1 MVTTTTTTTTDPGY
15 FLSIPWCATLLS
27 DPAYETVPSRIG
39 RPTPDKRG
47 EFFTRTLATSD
58 TITACMYQ
66 TRQSQSASSSSSS
79 SSSSPLQS
87 QSLVVPSSA
96 VVGGGNDTSESKS
109 VSVRGTGTGKVE
121 EVRCFLATRSG
132 VNGFPGIAH
141 GGFVAA
147 VIDEVMGYLINANLT
162 AARTEVGAAGGADHA
177 AAAKGQGQ
185 GQAASP
191 AAVVPMTGTGES
203 TAPMSSVMTAELT
216 IKYRRPVPTGEVLLV
231 RTWIDK
237 MEGRKIVVRAAV
249 EDQDGQVL
257 SEGLALFIALR
268 PGVGGPKVKRK
279 MTGESARL

>member
-1 MVTTTTTTTTDPGY
+1 MVTTTTTTTDPGY

-27 DPAYETVPSRIG
+27 DPAYKTVPSRIG

-66 TRQSQSASSSSSS
+66 TRQSLLSSSSS
-79 SSSSPLQS
+79 QS
-87 QSLVVPSSA
+87 QSLVGPSSV
-96 VVGGGNDTSESKS
+96 VVGGGNNTSESKS
-109 VSVRGTGTGKVE
+109 VSVRGTGKVE

-177 AAAKGQGQ
+177 AAAKVQ

-191 AAVVPMTGTGES
+191 AVVPMTGTGES

-279 MTGESARL
+279 MTGEGARL

>member
-1 MVTTTTTTTTDPGY
+1 MVTTTTTTTDPGY

-27 DPAYETVPSRIG
+27 DPFYKPVPSRIG

-79 SSSSPLQS
+79 PLQS

-96 VVGGGNDTSESKS
+96 VVGGGNDTSELKS
-109 VSVRGTGTGKVE
+109 VSVRGTGKVE
-121 EVRCFLATRSG
+121 QVRCFLATRSG

-162 AARTEVGAAGGADHA
+162 AARTEVGAGADHA
-177 AAAKGQGQ
+177 AAAKGQ

-231 RTWIDK
+231 RAWIDK

-279 MTGESARL
+279 MTGENGARL

>member
-1 MVTTTTTTTTDPGY
+1 MVTTTTDPGY

-27 DPAYETVPSRIG
+27 DPSYKTVPSRIG
-39 RPTPDKRG
+39 RPTSDKRG

-58 TITACMYQ
+58 TITA
-66 TRQSQSASSSSSS
+66 
-79 SSSSPLQS
+79 L
-87 QSLVVPSSA
+87 VPSSV
-96 VVGGGNDTSESKS
+96 VVGGGNNNTSESKS
-109 VSVRGTGTGKVE
+109 VSVRGTGKVE

-162 AARTEVGAAGGADHA
+162 AARTEVGAAASGG
-177 AAAKGQGQ
+177 QE
-185 GQAASP
+185 AS

-257 SEGLALFIALR
+257 SEGVALFIALR

-279 MTGESARL
+279 MTGEGARL

>member
-1 MVTTTTTTTTDPGY
+1 MVTTTTTTTTTDPGY

-27 DPAYETVPSRIG
+27 DPGYETVPSRIG

-58 TITACMYQ
+58 TITA
-66 TRQSQSASSSSSS
+66 
-79 SSSSPLQS
+79 L
-87 QSLVVPSSA
+87 VPSSA

-109 VSVRGTGTGKVE
+109 VSVRGTEKVE

-162 AARTEVGAAGGADHA
+162 AAWTEVGAAGGADHA

-237 MEGRKIVVRAAV
+237 MEGRKIVVRAVV

-279 MTGESARL
+279 MTGEGARL

>member
-66 TRQSQSASSSSSS
+66 TRQSQSASLSS

-87 QSLVVPSSA
+87 QSSVVPSSA

-177 AAAKGQGQ
+177 AAAAKGQ

-268 PGVGGPKVKRK
+268 PGVGGPKVRRK
-279 MTGESARL
+279 MTGENGARL

>member
-79 SSSSPLQS
+79 SSPLQS

-109 VSVRGTGTGKVE
+109 VSVRGTGKVE

-177 AAAKGQGQ
+177 AAAAKGQ

-191 AAVVPMTGTGES
+191 AAVVPMTGPGES

-279 MTGESARL
+279 MTGENGARL

>member
-1 MVTTTTTTTTDPGY
+1 MVTTTDPGY

-27 DPAYETVPSRIG
+27 DTSYKTVPSRFG
-39 RPTPDKRG
+39 QPTPDKRG

-58 TITACMYQ
+58 TITACIYQ
-66 TRQSQSASSSSSS
+66 TRQSPSQAQPPGP
-79 SSSSPLQS
+79 SPG
-87 QSLVVPSSA
+87 P
-96 VVGGGNDTSESKS
+96 NT
-109 VSVRGTGTGKVE
+109 SVRGRGKVE

-162 AARTEVGAAGGADHA
+162 AARTEVGADHA
-177 AAAKGQGQ
+177 AERGQGQ
-185 GQAASP
+185 GQLDQGEASANANAN
-191 AAVVPMTGTGES
+191 AAVAVPVPMTGSGAS

-237 MEGRKIVVRAAV
+237 IEGRKIVVRAAV
-249 EDQDGQVL
+249 EDQDRQVL
-257 SEGLALFIALR
+257 SEGFGLFIALR
-268 PGVGGPKVKRK
+268 PGVGGPKVKR
-279 MTGESARL
+279 MGESAKM

>member
-1 MVTTTTTTTTDPGY
+1 MVTTTDPGY

-27 DPAYETVPSRIG
+27 DTSYKTVPSRFG
-39 RPTPDKRG
+39 QPTPDKRG

-58 TITACMYQ
+58 TITACIYQ
-66 TRQSQSASSSSSS
+66 TRQSPLSSQAQPLVPASGRNTS
-79 SSSSPLQS
+79 
-87 QSLVVPSSA
+87 
-96 VVGGGNDTSESKS
+96 VG
-109 VSVRGTGTGKVE
+109 GTGKVE

-162 AARTEVGAAGGADHA
+162 AARTEVGAS
-177 AAAKGQGQ
+177 AAKGQE
-185 GQAASP
+185 ASTN
-191 AAVVPMTGTGES
+191 ATVTVPMTGSGES

-216 IKYRRPVPTGEVLLV
+216 IKYRRPVPTGEILLV
-231 RTWIDK
+231 RTWIEK
-237 MEGRKIVVRAAV
+237 TEGRKIVVRAAV

-268 PGVGGPKVKRK
+268 PGVGGPKVKRTGNG
-279 MTGESARL
+279 TGESAKM